1 MIRPDKTIPALYIY
15 RKSVDFRKAVNGLSI
30 LIEYELKMDPFK
42 GLYVFFNRR
51 RDKVKILV
59 WESNGYILFAKYLEE
74 SRFTIPKSDDD
85 IITITGE
92 QLNWLLDGINIDL
105 IKRHQAVVYKNTG

>member
-1 MIRPDKTIPALYIY
+1 MIRPDKTIPELYIY
-15 RKSVDFRKAVNGLSI
+15 RKPVDFRKAVNGLSV

-51 RDKVKILV
+51 RDKIKILV
-59 WESNGYILFAKYLEE
+59 WESNGYILFAKYLEQ
-74 SRFTIPKSDDD
+74 SRFTIPKSSDD

-105 IKRHQAVVYKNTG
+105 IKRHQAVIYKNTG